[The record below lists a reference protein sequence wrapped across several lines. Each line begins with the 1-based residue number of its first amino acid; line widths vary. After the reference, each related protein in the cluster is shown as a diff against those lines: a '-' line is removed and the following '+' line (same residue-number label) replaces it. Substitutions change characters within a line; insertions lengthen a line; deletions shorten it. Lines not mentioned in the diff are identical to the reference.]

1 MLADFL
7 PENALLDFIIWVIVS
22 GGSGVIAYW
31 VMERL
36 KSIEGWELSAM
47 GNRVVSLTLAALI
60 AMGLYT
66 FGMWL
71 AFWPV
76 PETPQQW
83 VIVLFAA
90 AAPSLGISQLV
101 HGAKKL

>member
-7 PENALLDFIIWVIVS
+7 PENALLDFSIWVIMA

-31 VMERL
+31 AMEQL
-36 KSIEGWELSAM
+36 KKIEGWELSAM
-47 GNRVVSLTLAALI
+47 GNRVVALTMAALL
-60 AMGLYT
+60 AMGLYG

-71 AFWPV
+71 GFWPV
-76 PETPQQW
+76 PETAQQW

-90 AAPSLGISQLV
+90 AAPSLGVSQLV